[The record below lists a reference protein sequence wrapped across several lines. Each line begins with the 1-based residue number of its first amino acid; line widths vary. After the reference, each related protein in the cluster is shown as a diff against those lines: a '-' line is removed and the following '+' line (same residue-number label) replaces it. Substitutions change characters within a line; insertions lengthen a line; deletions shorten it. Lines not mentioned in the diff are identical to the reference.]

1 MKLLIDIGN
10 SRLKWACLRDNR
22 LESPAVIDYRKQG
35 LKDAFINALQSGERP
50 SQVYVANVAGR
61 DIAEE
66 LAAVIMQQWQV
77 PPVFARVE
85 RECAGVSNGYD
96 DITQLGID
104 RWLAV
109 VAAWSRFQTPV
120 CIVSCGTAV
129 TVDAVADSGR
139 HLGGLIIPGLH
150 MMQTA
155 LARET
160 SGINA
165 EPGEN
170 FTLEFGRST
179 AECIN
184 YGAVRAIVSLVNN
197 VAADMSEKY
206 GQKMARLITGGYA
219 GQVKALLTDKF
230 EHDPH
235 LVLHGLA
242 IVAEKT
248 T

>member
-35 LKDAFINALQSGERP
+35 LAAALTGDLPGGAEP
-50 SQVYVANVAGR
+50 SQVFIANVAGR
-61 DIAEE
+61 EIGEQ
-66 LAAVIMQQWQV
+66 LAAVIQQRWNIS
-77 PPVFARVE
+77 PHFARVE
-85 RECAGVSNGYD
+85 AECAGVINAYS

-109 VAAWSRFQTPV
+109 IAAWARYRAPA

-129 TVDAVADSGR
+129 TVDAIAGSGR
-139 HLGGLIIPGLH
+139 HLGGFIIPGLH
-150 MMQTA
+150 MMQSA
-155 LARET
+155 LARDT
-160 SGINA
+160 SGIKA

-170 FTLEFGRST
+170 FTLEFGVST

-184 YGAVRAIVSLVNN
+184 NGAVRAIVSLLDN
-197 VAADMSEKY
+197 VAAEMSVQY
-206 GQKMARLITGGYA
+206 GPTLARVISGGYA
-219 GQVKALLTDKF
+219 GQVNMLLTDKF

-235 LVLHGLA
+235 LVLRGLA
-242 IVAEKT
+242 VVAEQT